1 MTERETCAYI
11 LETVVMLLAEHQ
23 LHHTQSVE
31 SESRMSSLF
40 VNLNMVF
47 VQTGHE
53 VKVSCSSKKCPLISA
68 EGSSDT
74 IHTSHIWL
82 YVALY
87 LSCFVSCYTS
97 ASHFATHLPSIY
109 SFHAVSDLVT
119 VIFLSLQPVLL
130 GSYCCSTHL

>member
-68 EGSSDT
+68 EGLSDT

-119 VIFLSLQPVLL
+119 VIFLSLKPVLL